1 MEVLYFMLM
10 RLHFNFLTSK
20 TLSHY
25 TICYKLYSSSNVLRS
40 QKKSKTYFYDQV
52 LYYSTGSHAHGN
64 PSMSMGVSNCLVP
77 NHHHHHHHHAG
88 YMVST
93 NLANM
98 RIRPQEYYMDTPHM

>member
-1 MEVLYFMLM
+1 M
-10 RLHFNFLTSK
+10 SK
-20 TLSHY
+20 AE
-25 TICYKLYSSSNVLRS
+25 
-40 QKKSKTYFYDQV
+40 KKIKNYFYDQV
-52 LYYSTGSHAHGN
+52 LYCLTGSHAHGN
-64 PSMSMGVSNCLVP
+64 PSMSMAVSNCLVP